1 MILEKIIDRFENKK
15 ILVVGEVILDKY
27 IFGEVE
33 KLSPEAPVIVV
44 NEKKVEYKL
53 GGAAN
58 TANNIN
64 SLGGLA
70 YLCSICDYDSEGQI
84 LRALVEENQ
93 INNHLINGKDKTIV
107 KTRVIGY
114 YPEHPEQSIVRIDKE
129 NKGEL
134 DALVEAK
141 VIDYLKRTIPE
152 MDAVVISDYDKG
164 ILTKKII
171 REIKKLTEYKIDT
184 IVDTKPRKMHLYKN
198 FSCFTPNIMEAYGF
212 CKIKRES
219 IEKDIKKLGEMMIKR
234 LNPNFLVIT
243 CGGDGMYL
251 FDEGMKHIPI
261 ASKEKAVDVS
271 GAGDTVVAA
280 LALGLSAG
288 ARPLVATKLSNYAA
302 DIVVKKRGT
311 AIVSADELKRVIK
324 ENEYNK
330 RM

>member
-1 MILEKIIDRFENKK
+1 MKLEKIVDKFKKSK
-15 ILVVGEVILDKY
+15 ILVVGEAILDKY

-44 NEKKVEYKL
+44 NEKRVDYRL

-64 SLGGLA
+64 SLGGSA
-70 YLCSICDYDSEGQI
+70 YLCSICDRDFEGQI
-84 LRALVEENQ
+84 LKDIVEENH
-93 INNHLINGKDKTIV
+93 INNLLIANHGKTIV
-107 KTRVIGY
+107 KTRIIGY
-114 YPEHPEQSIVRIDKE
+114 YPAHSEQPIVRIDKE
-129 NKGEL
+129 NDGDL
-134 DALVEAK
+134 DSVVEAE
-141 VIDYLKRTIPE
+141 VIDYIKEIIPK

-164 ILTKKII
+164 FLTRKII
-171 REIKKLTEYKIDT
+171 NEIRKLTENKINT

-212 CKIKRES
+212 SKVKRDS
-219 IEKDIKKLGEMMIKR
+219 IEKDIKKIGEIMIKR

-251 FDEGMKHIPI
+251 FDECIKHIPV
-261 ASKEKAVDVS
+261 ASNEKAVDVS

-288 ARPLVATKLSNYAA
+288 ASPFIATKLSNYAA
-302 DIVVKKRGT
+302 DVVVKKRGT
-311 AIVSADELKRVIK
+311 ATVSADELKRIINK
-324 ENEYNK
+324 NGYNK